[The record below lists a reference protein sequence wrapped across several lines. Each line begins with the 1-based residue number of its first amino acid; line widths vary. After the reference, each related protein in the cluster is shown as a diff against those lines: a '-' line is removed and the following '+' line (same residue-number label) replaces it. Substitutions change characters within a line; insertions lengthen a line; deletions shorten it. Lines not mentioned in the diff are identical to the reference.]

1 MIGLNLRF
9 RQNLHE
15 DPGALGRQAKT
26 YVHKQG
32 ALTRCILT
40 STKYRAAQRRSKWS
54 LSRQSGKCILHTKEK
69 SASYIEAD
77 FFVNK

>member
-1 MIGLNLRF
+1 MLGLNLRF

-32 ALTRCILT
+32 ALTTMHIDINKVP
-40 STKYRAAQRRSKWS
+40 SRAKKIVVSIEPAKW
-54 LSRQSGKCILHTKEK
+54 QM
-69 SASYIEAD
+69 YIAH
-77 FFVNK
+77 